1 MSTAK
6 KLKINSDF
14 LRMLVILVVFIVLA
28 TITSGSNFFS
38 AVSFQTMA
46 KQLTEYGLM
55 SIALAMAMITGGID
69 LSTVYIANLCG
80 AIASLTMDAIAP
92 QGQIGGILAAC
103 VLAILIGL
111 ACGAL
116 NGLLVSVI
124 GVPPMLATLGT
135 YELYSGITIVL
146 ASGQSIQVIPQF
158 TAFANVMILGIPLPF
173 IVFVLMAV
181 IFSILMGKTAFGR
194 RVHLVGVNP
203 KAARFAGINN
213 EKTVTATYTLGGLLC
228 AIAGLISLSRVSSV
242 KADFGS
248 SYVMMTILIAV
259 LGGCSPAGGWGEIP
273 GVATA
278 VLVLQVISQWLTA
291 VPWINGYYRQA
302 LYGVLLLGFMTY
314 KFYRDKNATR
324 R

>member
-1 MSTAK
+1 MTAAK

-14 LRMLVILVVFIVLA
+14 LRMLVILVVFIVAA

-38 AVSFQTMA
+38 VVSFQTMA

-80 AIASLTMDAIAP
+80 AIASLTMDAVAP
-92 QGQIGGILAAC
+92 EGQ
-103 VLAILIGL
+103 LIGMLL
-111 ACGAL
+111 AVAVAIVVGLCCGAL
-116 NGLLVSVI
+116 NGFLISVV

-135 YELYSGITIVL
+135 YELFSGITIVL
-146 ASGQSIQVIPQF
+146 SNGQSIQVIPQF
-158 TAFANVMILGIPLPF
+158 TNFAATMVLGIPLPF
-173 IVFVLMAV
+173 IVFVVMA
-181 IFSILMGKTAFGR
+181 ILFSILLGKTAFGR

-213 EKTVTATYTLGGLLC
+213 EKIIIMAYTLGGFLC
-228 AIAGLISLSRVSSV
+228 AVAGLISLSRVSSV

-259 LGGCSPAGGWGEIP
+259 LGGCNPAGGWGEIP

-302 LYGVLLLGFMTY
+302 LYGILLLGFMTY
-314 KFYRDKNATR
+314 KFYRDKNLTR